1 MSSEPTKVPLP
12 DRFFGGL
19 GRTVVRF
26 RWVVLALWIVAVVGT
41 ATLPSLSSE
50 INNDN
55 SQFLPATT
63 PSSRAATLATP
74 ILGSFNNASNVTIA
88 AATRSG
94 PLDAADIATLVHLAA
109 AVKTLPRVSAVR
121 ELAVSADGR
130 AVQILVRSRINFA
143 DINRQKTLI
152 DSLEHAIAAA
162 HAPPGLQLDVAGP
175 VATNVANQNQSQ
187 KTGSETQTF
196 SLIFIVLLLL
206 VIFRSLLAPLIT
218 LLPAGLSLL
227 ISTRLIGEL
236 GAHGLKISEI
246 TELLLIILVLGA
258 GTDYGLFLVFR
269 VREEIRRGAEASEAV
284 ERAVVR
290 VGESITASAGT
301 VIIALLS
308 LLLASFGIYHD
319 LGIPLAI
326 GIVVI
331 LLAGLTLLPAL
342 LAICGRAA
350 FWPTRP
356 RAGEARDGAW
366 GKVAARLIRRPALTL
381 GAGVI
386 LFGALALGAL
396 GYHSGGFGGA
406 AGAPKGSAAANGN
419 GLIAAHFPASSANP
433 ANLVFSYAMPVWQKP
448 GEVAKAQASLESS
461 GQFTALLGPLT
472 PNGTR
477 LAPSEYAHLHAEL
490 GVAQNLA
497 NIEPAG
503 LKVPS
508 TEYNAYHA
516 SAAYVGAGGH
526 VIQFEASLRAGG
538 QETTSALNATPKI
551 RRVVSAAARAS
562 GALASGLAGE
572 AAALYD
578 VSSTSNQDLVTI
590 IPVAILAI
598 ALLLA
603 VVLRSLVAPLYL
615 IVSVAFSYLAALGV
629 ATLIFIDLAGDSGL
643 TFILPFLMFIFLL
656 ALGEDYN
663 ILVMTRI
670 REEARAYP
678 LREAVVR
685 AVGRTGSTV
694 TSAGLVLAG
703 TFGVLA
709 VVAGSS
715 ASGQQVQAI
724 GFGLSIGILMD
735 TFVVRT
741 LLVPATATLLGRWN
755 WWPARMSRLSA
766 DRPTDPTAVPQ
777 E

>member
-290 VGESITASAGT
+290 VGESITASAVSYTHLKHLGVRFREVCHVAAGWRCGRPRGRSRRQGRANT
-301 VIIALLS
+301 RALHPARPCPLLRKGPLS
-308 LLLASFGIYHD
+308 LDGLLFLKKAYTSPNAATIRCTKGTGSQSIGGDRLGRLLRCRRCSTHSRSCRTTCLLYGATSRRADNGYASQRNPDSFLPQVLDPEQLTIRKRPSTSQRVPRFGY
-319 LGIPLAI
+319 P
-326 GIVVI
+326 
-331 LLAGLTLLPAL
+331 
-342 LAICGRAA
+342 
-350 FWPTRP
+350 FP
-356 RAGEARDGAW
+356 RSS
-366 GKVAARLIRRPALTL
+366 
-381 GAGVI
+381 
-386 LFGALALGAL
+386 F
-396 GYHSGGFGGA
+396 
-406 AGAPKGSAAANGN
+406 
-419 GLIAAHFPASSANP
+419 IASK
-433 ANLVFSYAMPVWQKP
+433 PV
-448 GEVAKAQASLESS
+448 EVRYAKASL
-461 GQFTALLGPLT
+461 F
-472 PNGTR
+472 
-477 LAPSEYAHLHAEL
+477 Y
-490 GVAQNLA
+490 
-497 NIEPAG
+497 
-503 LKVPS
+503 
-508 TEYNAYHA
+508 
-516 SAAYVGAGGH
+516 
-526 VIQFEASLRAGG
+526 
-538 QETTSALNATPKI
+538 
-551 RRVVSAAARAS
+551 
-562 GALASGLAGE
+562 
-572 AAALYD
+572 
-578 VSSTSNQDLVTI
+578 
-590 IPVAILAI
+590 
-598 ALLLA
+598 
-603 VVLRSLVAPLYL
+603 
-615 IVSVAFSYLAALGV
+615 
-629 ATLIFIDLAGDSGL
+629 
-643 TFILPFLMFIFLL
+643 
-656 ALGEDYN
+656 
-663 ILVMTRI
+663 
-670 REEARAYP
+670 
-678 LREAVVR
+678 
-685 AVGRTGSTV
+685 
-694 TSAGLVLAG
+694 
-703 TFGVLA
+703 
-709 VVAGSS
+709 
-715 ASGQQVQAI
+715 
-724 GFGLSIGILMD
+724 
-735 TFVVRT
+735 
-741 LLVPATATLLGRWN
+741 
-755 WWPARMSRLSA
+755 SR
-766 DRPTDPTAVPQ
+766 
-777 E
+777 